1 MPQDT
6 AGYEAQLEAMR
17 AVMQA
22 LKPLDEEGR
31 EAVLAWVDGQ
41 VGRRK
46 APVASPAPGLGRG
59 AERGTRR
66 EGTVSAVAQ
75 RIGAKSARDVLMA
88 AATYLTLYQG
98 KDSFTKEELV
108 ACAKEARGWKADYS
122 NQIAINIKRMLDAST
137 LLEKAKDVFSL
148 SEAMEAEMQE
158 KLAG

>member
-1 MPQDT
+1 
-6 AGYEAQLEAMR
+6 
-17 AVMQA
+17 
-22 LKPLDEEGR
+22 
-31 EAVLAWVDGQ
+31 
-41 VGRRK
+41 
-46 APVASPAPGLGRG
+46 
-59 AERGTRR
+59 
-66 EGTVSAVAQ
+66 
-75 RIGAKSARDVLMA
+75 MA